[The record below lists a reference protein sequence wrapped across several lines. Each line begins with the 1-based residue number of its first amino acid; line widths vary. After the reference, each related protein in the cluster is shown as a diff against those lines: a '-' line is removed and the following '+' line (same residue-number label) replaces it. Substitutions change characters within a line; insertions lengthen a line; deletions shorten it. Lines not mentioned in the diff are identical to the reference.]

1 MDDRIKV
8 IDDFLPP
15 DMFVDFASMAMKAH
29 MYSPCDFTAELSER
43 DGCINA
49 FGEVPM
55 GHAPKHEC
63 MFGALLLQK
72 DVSSYSYS
80 DFYRMNYDTIEKIT
94 ELLDVK
100 KWWQMRINV
109 TTGQN
114 ANFVGAYH
122 VDSDTV
128 LFDKQGKTACFYL
141 NTNNGGTRF
150 ECKDTGLEGDIV
162 RSKANRIVIFP
173 CDMPHAGVWCTDA
186 KLRYVMN
193 MNYE

>member
-1 MDDRIKV
+1 MNDSIKV
-8 IDDFLPP
+8 IDNFLPP
-15 DMFVDFASMAMKAH
+15 DEFVSFASMAMKAH
-29 MYSPCDFTAELSER
+29 MYSPCDFTAEHSEK
-43 DGCINA
+43 DGSIEN

-72 DVSSYSYS
+72 DISSYSYS
-80 DFYRMNYDTIEKIT
+80 NFYRMNHSIMEKIS

-100 KWWQMRINV
+100 QWWQMRINV

-114 ANFVGAYH
+114 ANFVGSYH
-122 VDSDTV
+122 VDSDNV
-128 LFDKQGKTACFYL
+128 LFERGGKTACFYL
-141 NTNNGGTRF
+141 NTNNGGTQF
-150 ECKDTGLEGDIV
+150 EDKETGLNGDIV

-173 CDMPHAGVWCTDA
+173 CETPHAGVWCTDA
-186 KLRYVMN
+186 KLRYVLN